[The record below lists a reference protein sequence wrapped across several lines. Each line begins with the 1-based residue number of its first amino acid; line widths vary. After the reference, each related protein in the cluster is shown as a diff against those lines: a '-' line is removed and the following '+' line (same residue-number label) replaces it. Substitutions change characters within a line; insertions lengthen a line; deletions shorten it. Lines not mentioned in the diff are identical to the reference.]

1 MFRYF
6 VLRLLGLVPTMLLV
20 TVCVFFFVHLLPG
33 DPAQLAAGPE
43 ADEETVQMVRE
54 RLGLDR
60 PLPEQ
65 FVLFVKKTVTGDFG
79 ISIRSQR
86 PVIDEVADR
95 FGPTLLLTVA
105 AMAWAVV
112 FGLLIGI
119 VSAVKRG
126 RWPDRLGMA
135 FAVSGISMPPFALGI
150 LLMEVFSVWL
160 GWFPTVGAES
170 WRHYVLP
177 SITLGAGVAAVMAR
191 FTRSALIE
199 VLSEDYVRT
208 ARAKGLPARQVLSR
222 HALRNA
228 LIPVVTMMGLQ
239 FGAVNIMPMVM
250 VADSVDYYEYK
261 TGKRTEGVAFAV
273 LSFSIKVTLALG
285 SAVCLA
291 VVFSDAVGYTATT
304 EEFSFETS
312 RGVYF
317 AYTVIPGITSLL
329 AAIPI
334 LFYDLTGKKKADI
347 AEALRIRRSAAA
359 ETAEAAVA
367 DIVADTEVNNEVDTG
382 AAPDTVRSDSD
393 TDEQ

>member
-6 VLRLLGLVPTMLLV
+6 VMRLLGLVPTMLLV

-105 AMAWAVV
+105 AMVWAVV
-112 FGLLIGI
+112 FGLLIDV

-239 FGAVNIMPMVM
+239 FGFLLGGSIVVEKVFNWPGMGRLLVDAVEMRDYPVM
-250 VADSVDYYEYK
+250 Q
-261 TGKRTEGVAFAV
+261 TCV
-273 LSFSIKVTLALG
+273 LLFSMEFLLIN
-285 SAVCLA
+285 LA
-291 VVFSDAVGYTATT
+291 VD
-304 EEFSFETS
+304 
-312 RGVYF
+312 
-317 AYTVIPGITSLL
+317 LL
-329 AAIPI
+329 YGWLNPS
-334 LFYDLTGKKKADI
+334 
-347 AEALRIRRSAAA
+347 IRYG
-359 ETAEAAVA
+359 
-367 DIVADTEVNNEVDTG
+367 NK
-382 AAPDTVRSDSD
+382 
-393 TDEQ
+393 

>member
-6 VLRLLGLVPTMLLV
+6 VMRLLGLVPTMFLV

-43 ADEETVQMVRE
+43 ADEETVRMVRE

-228 LIPVVTMMGLQ
+228 LISVVTMMGLQ
-239 FGAVNIMPMVM
+239 FGFLLGGSIVVEKVFNWPGMGRLLVDAVEMRDYPVM
-250 VADSVDYYEYK
+250 Q
-261 TGKRTEGVAFAV
+261 TCV
-273 LSFSIKVTLALG
+273 LLFSMEFLLIN
-285 SAVCLA
+285 LA
-291 VVFSDAVGYTATT
+291 VD
-304 EEFSFETS
+304 
-312 RGVYF
+312 
-317 AYTVIPGITSLL
+317 LL
-329 AAIPI
+329 YGWLNPS
-334 LFYDLTGKKKADI
+334 
-347 AEALRIRRSAAA
+347 IRYG
-359 ETAEAAVA
+359 
-367 DIVADTEVNNEVDTG
+367 NK
-382 AAPDTVRSDSD
+382 
-393 TDEQ
+393 

>member
-6 VLRLLGLVPTMLLV
+6 VMRLLGLVPTLFLV

-105 AMAWAVV
+105 AMVWAVV
-112 FGLLIGI
+112 FGLLIGV

-239 FGAVNIMPMVM
+239 FGFLLGGSIVVEKVFNWPGMGRLLVDAVEMRDYPVM
-250 VADSVDYYEYK
+250 Q
-261 TGKRTEGVAFAV
+261 TCV
-273 LSFSIKVTLALG
+273 LLFSMEFLLIN
-285 SAVCLA
+285 LA
-291 VVFSDAVGYTATT
+291 VD
-304 EEFSFETS
+304 
-312 RGVYF
+312 
-317 AYTVIPGITSLL
+317 LL
-329 AAIPI
+329 YGWLNPS
-334 LFYDLTGKKKADI
+334 
-347 AEALRIRRSAAA
+347 IRYG
-359 ETAEAAVA
+359 
-367 DIVADTEVNNEVDTG
+367 NK
-382 AAPDTVRSDSD
+382 
-393 TDEQ
+393 

>member
-6 VLRLLGLVPTMLLV
+6 VMRLLGLVPTMFLV

-43 ADEETVQMVRE
+43 ADEETVRMVRE

-239 FGAVNIMPMVM
+239 FGFLLGGSIVVEKVFNWPGMGRLLVDAVEMRDYPVM
-250 VADSVDYYEYK
+250 QTSV
-261 TGKRTEGVAFAV
+261 
-273 LSFSIKVTLALG
+273 LLFSMEFLLIN
-285 SAVCLA
+285 LA
-291 VVFSDAVGYTATT
+291 VD
-304 EEFSFETS
+304 
-312 RGVYF
+312 
-317 AYTVIPGITSLL
+317 LL
-329 AAIPI
+329 YGWLNPS
-334 LFYDLTGKKKADI
+334 
-347 AEALRIRRSAAA
+347 IRYG
-359 ETAEAAVA
+359 
-367 DIVADTEVNNEVDTG
+367 NK
-382 AAPDTVRSDSD
+382 
-393 TDEQ
+393 

>member
-6 VLRLLGLVPTMLLV
+6 VMRLLGLVPTMFLV

-43 ADEETVQMVRE
+43 ADEETVRMVRE

-119 VSAVKRG
+119 VSAVKRS

-239 FGAVNIMPMVM
+239 FGFLLGGSIVVEKVFNWPGMGRLLVDAVEMRDYPVM
-250 VADSVDYYEYK
+250 Q
-261 TGKRTEGVAFAV
+261 TCV
-273 LSFSIKVTLALG
+273 LLFSMEFLLIN
-285 SAVCLA
+285 LA
-291 VVFSDAVGYTATT
+291 VD
-304 EEFSFETS
+304 
-312 RGVYF
+312 
-317 AYTVIPGITSLL
+317 LL
-329 AAIPI
+329 YGWLNPS
-334 LFYDLTGKKKADI
+334 
-347 AEALRIRRSAAA
+347 IRYG
-359 ETAEAAVA
+359 
-367 DIVADTEVNNEVDTG
+367 NK
-382 AAPDTVRSDSD
+382 
-393 TDEQ
+393 

>member
-126 RWPDRLGMA
+126 LWPDRLGIA

-239 FGAVNIMPMVM
+239 FGFLLGGSIVVEKVFNWPGMGRLLVDAVEMRDYPVM
-250 VADSVDYYEYK
+250 Q
-261 TGKRTEGVAFAV
+261 TCV
-273 LSFSIKVTLALG
+273 LLFSMEFLLIN
-285 SAVCLA
+285 LA
-291 VVFSDAVGYTATT
+291 VD
-304 EEFSFETS
+304 
-312 RGVYF
+312 
-317 AYTVIPGITSLL
+317 LL
-329 AAIPI
+329 YGWLNPS
-334 LFYDLTGKKKADI
+334 
-347 AEALRIRRSAAA
+347 IRYG
-359 ETAEAAVA
+359 
-367 DIVADTEVNNEVDTG
+367 NK
-382 AAPDTVRSDSD
+382 
-393 TDEQ
+393 

>member
-6 VLRLLGLVPTMLLV
+6 VMRLLGLVPTMFLV

-43 ADEETVQMVRE
+43 ADEETVRMVRE

-105 AMAWAVV
+105 AMVWAVA
-112 FGLLIGI
+112 FGLLIGVI
-119 VSAVKRG
+119 SAVKRG

-150 LLMEVFSVWL
+150 LLVEVFSVWL

-199 VLSEDYVRT
+199 ILSEDYVRT

-239 FGAVNIMPMVM
+239 FGFLLGGSIVVEKVFNWPGMGRLLVDAVEMRDYPVM
-250 VADSVDYYEYK
+250 Q
-261 TGKRTEGVAFAV
+261 TCV
-273 LSFSIKVTLALG
+273 LLFSMEFLLIN
-285 SAVCLA
+285 LA
-291 VVFSDAVGYTATT
+291 VD
-304 EEFSFETS
+304 
-312 RGVYF
+312 
-317 AYTVIPGITSLL
+317 LL
-329 AAIPI
+329 YGWLNPS
-334 LFYDLTGKKKADI
+334 
-347 AEALRIRRSAAA
+347 IRYG
-359 ETAEAAVA
+359 
-367 DIVADTEVNNEVDTG
+367 NK
-382 AAPDTVRSDSD
+382 
-393 TDEQ
+393 

>member
-6 VLRLLGLVPTMLLV
+6 VMRLLGLVPTMFLV

-43 ADEETVQMVRE
+43 ADEETVRMVRE

-86 PVIDEVADR
+86 PVIDEVVDR

-105 AMAWAVV
+105 AMVWAVA

-239 FGAVNIMPMVM
+239 FGFLLGGSIVVEKVFNWPGMGRLLVDAVEMRDYPVM
-250 VADSVDYYEYK
+250 Q
-261 TGKRTEGVAFAV
+261 TCV
-273 LSFSIKVTLALG
+273 LLFSMEFLLIN
-285 SAVCLA
+285 LA
-291 VVFSDAVGYTATT
+291 VD
-304 EEFSFETS
+304 
-312 RGVYF
+312 
-317 AYTVIPGITSLL
+317 LL
-329 AAIPI
+329 YGWLNPS
-334 LFYDLTGKKKADI
+334 
-347 AEALRIRRSAAA
+347 IRYG
-359 ETAEAAVA
+359 
-367 DIVADTEVNNEVDTG
+367 NK
-382 AAPDTVRSDSD
+382 
-393 TDEQ
+393 

>member
-6 VLRLLGLVPTMLLV
+6 VLRLLGLVPTMFLV

-208 ARAKGLPARQVLSR
+208 ARAKGLPAWQVLSR

-239 FGAVNIMPMVM
+239 FGFLLGGSIVVEKVFNWPGMGRLLVDAVEMRDYPVM
-250 VADSVDYYEYK
+250 Q
-261 TGKRTEGVAFAV
+261 TCV
-273 LSFSIKVTLALG
+273 LLFSMEFLLIN
-285 SAVCLA
+285 LA
-291 VVFSDAVGYTATT
+291 VD
-304 EEFSFETS
+304 
-312 RGVYF
+312 
-317 AYTVIPGITSLL
+317 LL
-329 AAIPI
+329 YGWLNPS
-334 LFYDLTGKKKADI
+334 
-347 AEALRIRRSAAA
+347 IRYG
-359 ETAEAAVA
+359 
-367 DIVADTEVNNEVDTG
+367 NK
-382 AAPDTVRSDSD
+382 
-393 TDEQ
+393 

>member
-6 VLRLLGLVPTMLLV
+6 VMRLLGLVPTMFLV

-43 ADEETVQMVRE
+43 ADEETVRMVRE

-105 AMAWAVV
+105 AVAGGVA

-239 FGAVNIMPMVM
+239 FGFLLGGSIVVEKVFNWPGMGRLLVDAVEMRDYPVM
-250 VADSVDYYEYK
+250 Q
-261 TGKRTEGVAFAV
+261 TCV
-273 LSFSIKVTLALG
+273 LLFSMEFLLIN
-285 SAVCLA
+285 LA
-291 VVFSDAVGYTATT
+291 VD
-304 EEFSFETS
+304 
-312 RGVYF
+312 
-317 AYTVIPGITSLL
+317 LL
-329 AAIPI
+329 YGWLNPS
-334 LFYDLTGKKKADI
+334 
-347 AEALRIRRSAAA
+347 IRYG
-359 ETAEAAVA
+359 
-367 DIVADTEVNNEVDTG
+367 NK
-382 AAPDTVRSDSD
+382 
-393 TDEQ
+393 

>member
-6 VLRLLGLVPTMLLV
+6 VMRLLGLVPTMFLV

-43 ADEETVQMVRE
+43 ADEETVRMVRE

-105 AMAWAVV
+105 AMVWAVA
-112 FGLLIGI
+112 FGLLIGV

-191 FTRSALIE
+191 LTRSALIE

-239 FGAVNIMPMVM
+239 FGFLLGGSIVVEKVFNWPGMGRLLVDAVEMRDYPVM
-250 VADSVDYYEYK
+250 Q
-261 TGKRTEGVAFAV
+261 TCV
-273 LSFSIKVTLALG
+273 LLFSMEFLLIN
-285 SAVCLA
+285 LA
-291 VVFSDAVGYTATT
+291 VD
-304 EEFSFETS
+304 
-312 RGVYF
+312 
-317 AYTVIPGITSLL
+317 LL
-329 AAIPI
+329 YGWLNPS
-334 LFYDLTGKKKADI
+334 
-347 AEALRIRRSAAA
+347 IRYG
-359 ETAEAAVA
+359 
-367 DIVADTEVNNEVDTG
+367 NK
-382 AAPDTVRSDSD
+382 
-393 TDEQ
+393 

>member
-6 VLRLLGLVPTMLLV
+6 VMRLLGLVPTLFLV

-105 AMAWAVV
+105 AMVWAVA
-112 FGLLIGI
+112 FGLLIGV

-239 FGAVNIMPMVM
+239 FGFLLGGSIVVEKVFNWPGMGRLLVDAVEMRDYPVM
-250 VADSVDYYEYK
+250 Q
-261 TGKRTEGVAFAV
+261 TCV
-273 LSFSIKVTLALG
+273 LLFSMEFLLIN
-285 SAVCLA
+285 LA
-291 VVFSDAVGYTATT
+291 VD
-304 EEFSFETS
+304 
-312 RGVYF
+312 
-317 AYTVIPGITSLL
+317 LL
-329 AAIPI
+329 YGWLNPS
-334 LFYDLTGKKKADI
+334 
-347 AEALRIRRSAAA
+347 IRYG
-359 ETAEAAVA
+359 
-367 DIVADTEVNNEVDTG
+367 NK
-382 AAPDTVRSDSD
+382 
-393 TDEQ
+393 

>member
-6 VLRLLGLVPTMLLV
+6 VMRLLGLVPTMLLV

-43 ADEETVQMVRE
+43 ADEETVRMVRE

-105 AMAWAVV
+105 AMVWAVA
-112 FGLLIGI
+112 FGLLIGV

-208 ARAKGLPARQVLSR
+208 ARAKGLPVRQVLSR

-239 FGAVNIMPMVM
+239 FGFLLGGSIVVEKVFNWPGMGRLLVDAVEMRDYPVM
-250 VADSVDYYEYK
+250 Q
-261 TGKRTEGVAFAV
+261 TCV
-273 LSFSIKVTLALG
+273 LLFSMEFLLIN
-285 SAVCLA
+285 LA
-291 VVFSDAVGYTATT
+291 VD
-304 EEFSFETS
+304 
-312 RGVYF
+312 
-317 AYTVIPGITSLL
+317 LL
-329 AAIPI
+329 YGWLNPS
-334 LFYDLTGKKKADI
+334 
-347 AEALRIRRSAAA
+347 IRYG
-359 ETAEAAVA
+359 
-367 DIVADTEVNNEVDTG
+367 NK
-382 AAPDTVRSDSD
+382 
-393 TDEQ
+393 

>member
-43 ADEETVQMVRE
+43 ADEETVRMVRE

-239 FGAVNIMPMVM
+239 FGFLLGGSIVVEKVFNWPGMGRLLVDAVEMRDYPVM
-250 VADSVDYYEYK
+250 Q
-261 TGKRTEGVAFAV
+261 TCV
-273 LSFSIKVTLALG
+273 LLFSMEFLLIN
-285 SAVCLA
+285 LA
-291 VVFSDAVGYTATT
+291 VD
-304 EEFSFETS
+304 
-312 RGVYF
+312 
-317 AYTVIPGITSLL
+317 LL
-329 AAIPI
+329 YGWLNPS
-334 LFYDLTGKKKADI
+334 
-347 AEALRIRRSAAA
+347 IRYG
-359 ETAEAAVA
+359 
-367 DIVADTEVNNEVDTG
+367 NK
-382 AAPDTVRSDSD
+382 
-393 TDEQ
+393 

>member
-6 VLRLLGLVPTMLLV
+6 VMRLLGLVPTMFLV

-43 ADEETVQMVRE
+43 ADEETVRMVRE

-239 FGAVNIMPMVM
+239 FGFLLGGSIVVEKVFNWPGMGRLLVDAVEMRDYPVM
-250 VADSVDYYEYK
+250 Q
-261 TGKRTEGVAFAV
+261 TCV
-273 LSFSIKVTLALG
+273 LLFSMEFLLIN
-285 SAVCLA
+285 LA
-291 VVFSDAVGYTATT
+291 VD
-304 EEFSFETS
+304 
-312 RGVYF
+312 
-317 AYTVIPGITSLL
+317 LL
-329 AAIPI
+329 YGWLNPS
-334 LFYDLTGKKKADI
+334 
-347 AEALRIRRSAAA
+347 IRHG
-359 ETAEAAVA
+359 
-367 DIVADTEVNNEVDTG
+367 NK
-382 AAPDTVRSDSD
+382 
-393 TDEQ
+393 

>member
-43 ADEETVQMVRE
+43 ADEETVRMVRE

-105 AMAWAVV
+105 AMAWALV

-239 FGAVNIMPMVM
+239 FGFLLGGSIVVEKVFNWPGMGRLLVDAVEMRDYPVM
-250 VADSVDYYEYK
+250 Q
-261 TGKRTEGVAFAV
+261 TCV
-273 LSFSIKVTLALG
+273 LLFSMEFLLIN
-285 SAVCLA
+285 LA
-291 VVFSDAVGYTATT
+291 VD
-304 EEFSFETS
+304 
-312 RGVYF
+312 
-317 AYTVIPGITSLL
+317 LL
-329 AAIPI
+329 YGWLNPS
-334 LFYDLTGKKKADI
+334 
-347 AEALRIRRSAAA
+347 IRYG
-359 ETAEAAVA
+359 
-367 DIVADTEVNNEVDTG
+367 NK
-382 AAPDTVRSDSD
+382 
-393 TDEQ
+393 

>member
-208 ARAKGLPARQVLSR
+208 ARAKGLPVRQVLSR

-239 FGAVNIMPMVM
+239 FGFLLGGSIVVEKVFNWPGMGRLLVDAVEMRDYPVM
-250 VADSVDYYEYK
+250 Q
-261 TGKRTEGVAFAV
+261 TCV
-273 LSFSIKVTLALG
+273 LLFSMEFLLIN
-285 SAVCLA
+285 LA
-291 VVFSDAVGYTATT
+291 VD
-304 EEFSFETS
+304 
-312 RGVYF
+312 
-317 AYTVIPGITSLL
+317 LL
-329 AAIPI
+329 YGWLNPS
-334 LFYDLTGKKKADI
+334 
-347 AEALRIRRSAAA
+347 IRYG
-359 ETAEAAVA
+359 
-367 DIVADTEVNNEVDTG
+367 NK
-382 AAPDTVRSDSD
+382 
-393 TDEQ
+393 

>member
-6 VLRLLGLVPTMLLV
+6 VMRLLGLVPTMFLV

-160 GWFPTVGAES
+160 RWFPTVGAES

-239 FGAVNIMPMVM
+239 FGFLLGGSIVVEKVFNWPGMGRLLVDAVEMRDYPVM
-250 VADSVDYYEYK
+250 Q
-261 TGKRTEGVAFAV
+261 TCV
-273 LSFSIKVTLALG
+273 LLFSMEFLLIN
-285 SAVCLA
+285 LA
-291 VVFSDAVGYTATT
+291 VD
-304 EEFSFETS
+304 
-312 RGVYF
+312 
-317 AYTVIPGITSLL
+317 LL
-329 AAIPI
+329 YGWLNPS
-334 LFYDLTGKKKADI
+334 
-347 AEALRIRRSAAA
+347 IRYG
-359 ETAEAAVA
+359 
-367 DIVADTEVNNEVDTG
+367 NK
-382 AAPDTVRSDSD
+382 
-393 TDEQ
+393 

>member
-6 VLRLLGLVPTMLLV
+6 VMRLLGLVPTMFLV

-43 ADEETVQMVRE
+43 ADEETVRMVRE

-95 FGPTLLLTVA
+95 FGPTLLLTVV

-239 FGAVNIMPMVM
+239 FGFLLGGSIVVEKVFNWPGMGRLLVDAVEMRDYPVM
-250 VADSVDYYEYK
+250 Q
-261 TGKRTEGVAFAV
+261 TCV
-273 LSFSIKVTLALG
+273 LLFSMEFLLIN
-285 SAVCLA
+285 LA
-291 VVFSDAVGYTATT
+291 VD
-304 EEFSFETS
+304 
-312 RGVYF
+312 
-317 AYTVIPGITSLL
+317 LL
-329 AAIPI
+329 YGWLNPS
-334 LFYDLTGKKKADI
+334 
-347 AEALRIRRSAAA
+347 IRYG
-359 ETAEAAVA
+359 
-367 DIVADTEVNNEVDTG
+367 NK
-382 AAPDTVRSDSD
+382 
-393 TDEQ
+393 

>member
-6 VLRLLGLVPTMLLV
+6 VMRLLGLVPTMFLV

-43 ADEETVQMVRE
+43 ADEETVRMVRE

-86 PVIDEVADR
+86 SVIDEVADR

-105 AMAWAVV
+105 AMVWAVV
-112 FGLLIGI
+112 FGLLIGV

-239 FGAVNIMPMVM
+239 FGFLLGGSIVVEKVFNWPGMGRLLVDAVEMRDYPVM
-250 VADSVDYYEYK
+250 Q
-261 TGKRTEGVAFAV
+261 TCV
-273 LSFSIKVTLALG
+273 LLFSMEFLLIN
-285 SAVCLA
+285 LA
-291 VVFSDAVGYTATT
+291 VD
-304 EEFSFETS
+304 
-312 RGVYF
+312 
-317 AYTVIPGITSLL
+317 LL
-329 AAIPI
+329 YGWLNPS
-334 LFYDLTGKKKADI
+334 
-347 AEALRIRRSAAA
+347 IRYG
-359 ETAEAAVA
+359 
-367 DIVADTEVNNEVDTG
+367 NK
-382 AAPDTVRSDSD
+382 
-393 TDEQ
+393 

>member
-6 VLRLLGLVPTMLLV
+6 VMRLLGLVPTMFLV

-43 ADEETVQMVRE
+43 ADEETVRMVRE

-105 AMAWAVV
+105 AMVWAVA
-112 FGLLIGI
+112 FGLLIGV

-199 VLSEDYVRT
+199 VLSEDYVHT
-208 ARAKGLPARQVLSR
+208 ARAKGLPAHQVLSR

-239 FGAVNIMPMVM
+239 FGFLLGGSIVVEKVFNWPGMGRLLVDAVEMRDYPVM
-250 VADSVDYYEYK
+250 Q
-261 TGKRTEGVAFAV
+261 TCV
-273 LSFSIKVTLALG
+273 LLFSMEFLLIN
-285 SAVCLA
+285 LA
-291 VVFSDAVGYTATT
+291 VD
-304 EEFSFETS
+304 
-312 RGVYF
+312 
-317 AYTVIPGITSLL
+317 LL
-329 AAIPI
+329 YGWLNPS
-334 LFYDLTGKKKADI
+334 
-347 AEALRIRRSAAA
+347 IRYG
-359 ETAEAAVA
+359 
-367 DIVADTEVNNEVDTG
+367 NK
-382 AAPDTVRSDSD
+382 
-393 TDEQ
+393 

>member
-239 FGAVNIMPMVM
+239 FGFLL
-250 VADSVDYYEYK
+250 
-261 TGKRTEGVAFAV
+261 GG
-273 LSFSIKVTLALG
+273 SIVVEKVFNWPGMGRLL
-285 SAVCLA
+285 V
-291 VVFSDAVGYTATT
+291 DAVEMRDYPVMQTCVLLFSM
-304 EEFSFETS
+304 EF
-312 RGVYF
+312 
-317 AYTVIPGITSLL
+317 LL
-329 AAIPI
+329 IN
-334 LFYDLTGKKKADI
+334 LVVDLLYGW
-347 AEALRIRRSAAA
+347 LNPSIRYG
-359 ETAEAAVA
+359 
-367 DIVADTEVNNEVDTG
+367 NK
-382 AAPDTVRSDSD
+382 
-393 TDEQ
+393 

>member
-6 VLRLLGLVPTMLLV
+6 VMRLLGLVPTMFLV

-43 ADEETVQMVRE
+43 ADEETVRMVRE

-65 FVLFVKKTVTGDFG
+65 FVLFVKKTVTGDLG

-105 AMAWAVV
+105 AMVWAVA
-112 FGLLIGI
+112 FGLLIGV

-239 FGAVNIMPMVM
+239 FGFLLGGSIVVEKVFNWPGMGRLLVDAVEMRDYPVM
-250 VADSVDYYEYK
+250 Q
-261 TGKRTEGVAFAV
+261 TCV
-273 LSFSIKVTLALG
+273 LLFSMEFLLIN
-285 SAVCLA
+285 LA
-291 VVFSDAVGYTATT
+291 VD
-304 EEFSFETS
+304 
-312 RGVYF
+312 
-317 AYTVIPGITSLL
+317 LL
-329 AAIPI
+329 YGWLNPS
-334 LFYDLTGKKKADI
+334 
-347 AEALRIRRSAAA
+347 IRYG
-359 ETAEAAVA
+359 
-367 DIVADTEVNNEVDTG
+367 NK
-382 AAPDTVRSDSD
+382 
-393 TDEQ
+393 

>member
-6 VLRLLGLVPTMLLV
+6 VMRLLGLVPTMFLV

-43 ADEETVQMVRE
+43 ADEETVRMVRE

-150 LLMEVFSVWL
+150 LLTEVFSVWL

-239 FGAVNIMPMVM
+239 FGFLLGGSIVVEKVFNWPGMGRLLVDAVEMRDYPVM
-250 VADSVDYYEYK
+250 Q
-261 TGKRTEGVAFAV
+261 TCV
-273 LSFSIKVTLALG
+273 LLFSMEFLLIN
-285 SAVCLA
+285 LA
-291 VVFSDAVGYTATT
+291 VD
-304 EEFSFETS
+304 
-312 RGVYF
+312 
-317 AYTVIPGITSLL
+317 LL
-329 AAIPI
+329 YGWLNPS
-334 LFYDLTGKKKADI
+334 
-347 AEALRIRRSAAA
+347 IRYG
-359 ETAEAAVA
+359 
-367 DIVADTEVNNEVDTG
+367 NK
-382 AAPDTVRSDSD
+382 
-393 TDEQ
+393 

>member
-6 VLRLLGLVPTMLLV
+6 VMRLLGLVPTLFLV

-105 AMAWAVV
+105 AMGWAVV

-119 VSAVKRG
+119 VSAVERG

-239 FGAVNIMPMVM
+239 FGFLLGGSIVVEKVFNWPGMGRLLVDAVEMRDYPVM
-250 VADSVDYYEYK
+250 Q
-261 TGKRTEGVAFAV
+261 TCV
-273 LSFSIKVTLALG
+273 LLFSMEFLLIN
-285 SAVCLA
+285 LA
-291 VVFSDAVGYTATT
+291 VD
-304 EEFSFETS
+304 
-312 RGVYF
+312 
-317 AYTVIPGITSLL
+317 LL
-329 AAIPI
+329 YGWLNPS
-334 LFYDLTGKKKADI
+334 
-347 AEALRIRRSAAA
+347 IRYG
-359 ETAEAAVA
+359 
-367 DIVADTEVNNEVDTG
+367 NK
-382 AAPDTVRSDSD
+382 
-393 TDEQ
+393 

>member
-6 VLRLLGLVPTMLLV
+6 VMRLLGLVPTMFLV

-43 ADEETVQMVRE
+43 ADEETVRMVRE

-105 AMAWAVV
+105 AMVWAVV
-112 FGLLIGI
+112 FGLLIGV

-239 FGAVNIMPMVM
+239 FGFLLGGSIVVEKVFNWPGMGRLLVDAVEMRDYPVM
-250 VADSVDYYEYK
+250 QSC
-261 TGKRTEGVAFAV
+261 V
-273 LSFSIKVTLALG
+273 LLFSMEFLLIN
-285 SAVCLA
+285 LA
-291 VVFSDAVGYTATT
+291 VD
-304 EEFSFETS
+304 
-312 RGVYF
+312 
-317 AYTVIPGITSLL
+317 LL
-329 AAIPI
+329 YGWLNPS
-334 LFYDLTGKKKADI
+334 
-347 AEALRIRRSAAA
+347 IRYG
-359 ETAEAAVA
+359 
-367 DIVADTEVNNEVDTG
+367 NK
-382 AAPDTVRSDSD
+382 
-393 TDEQ
+393 

>member
-6 VLRLLGLVPTMLLV
+6 VMRLLGLVPTLFLV

-79 ISIRSQR
+79 VSIRSQR

-105 AMAWAVV
+105 AMGWAVV

-119 VSAVKRG
+119 VSAVKRC

-239 FGAVNIMPMVM
+239 FGFLLGGSIVVEKVFNWPGMGRLLVDAVEMRDYPVM
-250 VADSVDYYEYK
+250 Q
-261 TGKRTEGVAFAV
+261 TCV
-273 LSFSIKVTLALG
+273 LLFSMEFLLIN
-285 SAVCLA
+285 LA
-291 VVFSDAVGYTATT
+291 VD
-304 EEFSFETS
+304 
-312 RGVYF
+312 
-317 AYTVIPGITSLL
+317 LL
-329 AAIPI
+329 YGWLNPS
-334 LFYDLTGKKKADI
+334 
-347 AEALRIRRSAAA
+347 IRYG
-359 ETAEAAVA
+359 
-367 DIVADTEVNNEVDTG
+367 NK
-382 AAPDTVRSDSD
+382 
-393 TDEQ
+393 

>member
-6 VLRLLGLVPTMLLV
+6 VMRLLGLVPTLFLV

-43 ADEETVQMVRE
+43 ADEETVRMVRE

-65 FVLFVKKTVTGDFG
+65 FMLFVKKTVTGDFG

-105 AMAWAVV
+105 AMVWAVA
-112 FGLLIGI
+112 FGLLIGV

-239 FGAVNIMPMVM
+239 FGFLLGGSIVVEKVFNWPGMGRLLVDAVEMRDYPVM
-250 VADSVDYYEYK
+250 Q
-261 TGKRTEGVAFAV
+261 TCV
-273 LSFSIKVTLALG
+273 LLFSMEFLLIN
-285 SAVCLA
+285 LA
-291 VVFSDAVGYTATT
+291 VD
-304 EEFSFETS
+304 
-312 RGVYF
+312 
-317 AYTVIPGITSLL
+317 LL
-329 AAIPI
+329 YGWLNPS
-334 LFYDLTGKKKADI
+334 
-347 AEALRIRRSAAA
+347 IRYG
-359 ETAEAAVA
+359 
-367 DIVADTEVNNEVDTG
+367 NK
-382 AAPDTVRSDSD
+382 
-393 TDEQ
+393 

>member
-105 AMAWAVV
+105 AMVWAVA
-112 FGLLIGI
+112 FGLLIGV

-208 ARAKGLPARQVLSR
+208 ARAKGLPARLVLSR

-239 FGAVNIMPMVM
+239 FGFLLGGSIVVEKVFNWPGMGRLLVDAVEMRDYPVM
-250 VADSVDYYEYK
+250 Q
-261 TGKRTEGVAFAV
+261 TCV
-273 LSFSIKVTLALG
+273 LLFSMEFLLIN
-285 SAVCLA
+285 LA
-291 VVFSDAVGYTATT
+291 VD
-304 EEFSFETS
+304 
-312 RGVYF
+312 
-317 AYTVIPGITSLL
+317 LL
-329 AAIPI
+329 YGWLNPS
-334 LFYDLTGKKKADI
+334 
-347 AEALRIRRSAAA
+347 IRYG
-359 ETAEAAVA
+359 
-367 DIVADTEVNNEVDTG
+367 NK
-382 AAPDTVRSDSD
+382 
-393 TDEQ
+393 

>member
-6 VLRLLGLVPTMLLV
+6 VMRLLGLVPTMFLV

-43 ADEETVQMVRE
+43 ADEETVRMVRE

-135 FAVSGISMPPFALGI
+135 VAVSGISMPPFALGI

-239 FGAVNIMPMVM
+239 FGFLLGGSIVVEKVFNWPGMGRLLVDAVEMRDYPVM
-250 VADSVDYYEYK
+250 Q
-261 TGKRTEGVAFAV
+261 TCV
-273 LSFSIKVTLALG
+273 LLFSMEFLLIN
-285 SAVCLA
+285 LA
-291 VVFSDAVGYTATT
+291 VD
-304 EEFSFETS
+304 
-312 RGVYF
+312 
-317 AYTVIPGITSLL
+317 LL
-329 AAIPI
+329 YGWLNPS
-334 LFYDLTGKKKADI
+334 
-347 AEALRIRRSAAA
+347 IRYG
-359 ETAEAAVA
+359 
-367 DIVADTEVNNEVDTG
+367 NK
-382 AAPDTVRSDSD
+382 
-393 TDEQ
+393 

>member
-6 VLRLLGLVPTMLLV
+6 VMRLLGLVPTMFLV

-43 ADEETVQMVRE
+43 ADEETVRMVRE

-86 PVIDEVADR
+86 LVIDEVADR

-239 FGAVNIMPMVM
+239 FGFLLGGSIVVEKVFNWPGMGRLLVDAVEMRDYPVM
-250 VADSVDYYEYK
+250 Q
-261 TGKRTEGVAFAV
+261 TCV
-273 LSFSIKVTLALG
+273 LLFSMEFLLIN
-285 SAVCLA
+285 LA
-291 VVFSDAVGYTATT
+291 VD
-304 EEFSFETS
+304 
-312 RGVYF
+312 
-317 AYTVIPGITSLL
+317 LL
-329 AAIPI
+329 YGWLNPS
-334 LFYDLTGKKKADI
+334 
-347 AEALRIRRSAAA
+347 IRYG
-359 ETAEAAVA
+359 
-367 DIVADTEVNNEVDTG
+367 NK
-382 AAPDTVRSDSD
+382 
-393 TDEQ
+393 

>member
-6 VLRLLGLVPTMLLV
+6 VMRLLGLVPTMFLV

-43 ADEETVQMVRE
+43 ADEETVRMVRE

-105 AMAWAVV
+105 AMVWAVV
-112 FGLLIGI
+112 FGLLIGV

-170 WRHYVLP
+170 WRHDVLP

-239 FGAVNIMPMVM
+239 FGFLLGGSIVVEKVFNWPGMGRLLVDAVEMRDYPVM
-250 VADSVDYYEYK
+250 Q
-261 TGKRTEGVAFAV
+261 TCV
-273 LSFSIKVTLALG
+273 LLFSMEFLLIN
-285 SAVCLA
+285 LA
-291 VVFSDAVGYTATT
+291 VD
-304 EEFSFETS
+304 
-312 RGVYF
+312 
-317 AYTVIPGITSLL
+317 LL
-329 AAIPI
+329 YGWLNPS
-334 LFYDLTGKKKADI
+334 
-347 AEALRIRRSAAA
+347 IRYG
-359 ETAEAAVA
+359 
-367 DIVADTEVNNEVDTG
+367 NK
-382 AAPDTVRSDSD
+382 
-393 TDEQ
+393 

>member
-6 VLRLLGLVPTMLLV
+6 VMRLLGLVPTMFLV

-43 ADEETVQMVRE
+43 ADEETVRMVRE

-105 AMAWAVV
+105 AMVWAVA
-112 FGLLIGI
+112 FGLLIGV

-239 FGAVNIMPMVM
+239 FGFLLGGSIVVEKVFNWPGMGRLLVDAVEMRDYPVM
-250 VADSVDYYEYK
+250 QSC
-261 TGKRTEGVAFAV
+261 V
-273 LSFSIKVTLALG
+273 LLFSMEFLLIN
-285 SAVCLA
+285 LA
-291 VVFSDAVGYTATT
+291 VD
-304 EEFSFETS
+304 
-312 RGVYF
+312 
-317 AYTVIPGITSLL
+317 LL
-329 AAIPI
+329 YGWLNPN
-334 LFYDLTGKKKADI
+334 
-347 AEALRIRRSAAA
+347 IRYG
-359 ETAEAAVA
+359 
-367 DIVADTEVNNEVDTG
+367 NK
-382 AAPDTVRSDSD
+382 
-393 TDEQ
+393 

>member
-6 VLRLLGLVPTMLLV
+6 VMRLLGLVPTMFLV

-43 ADEETVQMVRE
+43 VDEETVRMVRE

-239 FGAVNIMPMVM
+239 FGFLLGGSIVVEKVFNWPGMGRLLVDAVEMRDYPVM
-250 VADSVDYYEYK
+250 Q
-261 TGKRTEGVAFAV
+261 TCV
-273 LSFSIKVTLALG
+273 LLFSMEFLLIN
-285 SAVCLA
+285 LA
-291 VVFSDAVGYTATT
+291 VD
-304 EEFSFETS
+304 
-312 RGVYF
+312 
-317 AYTVIPGITSLL
+317 LL
-329 AAIPI
+329 YGWLNPS
-334 LFYDLTGKKKADI
+334 
-347 AEALRIRRSAAA
+347 IRYG
-359 ETAEAAVA
+359 
-367 DIVADTEVNNEVDTG
+367 NK
-382 AAPDTVRSDSD
+382 
-393 TDEQ
+393 

>member
-6 VLRLLGLVPTMLLV
+6 VMRLLGLVPTMFLV

-33 DPAQLAAGPE
+33 DPAQLAAGPV
-43 ADEETVQMVRE
+43 ADEETVRMVRE

-239 FGAVNIMPMVM
+239 FGFLLGGSIVVEKVFNWPGMGRLLVDAVEMRDYPVM
-250 VADSVDYYEYK
+250 Q
-261 TGKRTEGVAFAV
+261 TCV
-273 LSFSIKVTLALG
+273 LLFSMEFLLIN
-285 SAVCLA
+285 LA
-291 VVFSDAVGYTATT
+291 VD
-304 EEFSFETS
+304 
-312 RGVYF
+312 
-317 AYTVIPGITSLL
+317 LL
-329 AAIPI
+329 YGWLNPS
-334 LFYDLTGKKKADI
+334 
-347 AEALRIRRSAAA
+347 IRYG
-359 ETAEAAVA
+359 
-367 DIVADTEVNNEVDTG
+367 NK
-382 AAPDTVRSDSD
+382 
-393 TDEQ
+393 

>member
-6 VLRLLGLVPTMLLV
+6 VMRLLGLVPTMFLV

-43 ADEETVQMVRE
+43 ADEETVRMVRE

-112 FGLLIGI
+112 FGLLIGV

-239 FGAVNIMPMVM
+239 FGFLLGGSIVVEKVFNWPGMGRLLVDAVEMRDYPVM
-250 VADSVDYYEYK
+250 Q
-261 TGKRTEGVAFAV
+261 TCV
-273 LSFSIKVTLALG
+273 LLFSMEFLLIN
-285 SAVCLA
+285 LA
-291 VVFSDAVGYTATT
+291 VD
-304 EEFSFETS
+304 
-312 RGVYF
+312 
-317 AYTVIPGITSLL
+317 LL
-329 AAIPI
+329 YGWLNPS
-334 LFYDLTGKKKADI
+334 
-347 AEALRIRRSAAA
+347 IRYG
-359 ETAEAAVA
+359 
-367 DIVADTEVNNEVDTG
+367 NK
-382 AAPDTVRSDSD
+382 
-393 TDEQ
+393 

>member
-6 VLRLLGLVPTMLLV
+6 VMRLLGLVPTMFLV

-43 ADEETVQMVRE
+43 ADEETVRMVRE

-239 FGAVNIMPMVM
+239 FGFLLGGSIVVEKVFNWPGMGRLLVDAVEMRDYPVM
-250 VADSVDYYEYK
+250 Q
-261 TGKRTEGVAFAV
+261 TCV
-273 LSFSIKVTLALG
+273 LLFSMEFLLIN
-285 SAVCLA
+285 LA
-291 VVFSDAVGYTATT
+291 VD
-304 EEFSFETS
+304 
-312 RGVYF
+312 
-317 AYTVIPGITSLL
+317 LL
-329 AAIPI
+329 YGWLNPS
-334 LFYDLTGKKKADI
+334 
-347 AEALRIRRSAAA
+347 IRYG
-359 ETAEAAVA
+359 
-367 DIVADTEVNNEVDTG
+367 NK
-382 AAPDTVRSDSD
+382 
-393 TDEQ
+393 